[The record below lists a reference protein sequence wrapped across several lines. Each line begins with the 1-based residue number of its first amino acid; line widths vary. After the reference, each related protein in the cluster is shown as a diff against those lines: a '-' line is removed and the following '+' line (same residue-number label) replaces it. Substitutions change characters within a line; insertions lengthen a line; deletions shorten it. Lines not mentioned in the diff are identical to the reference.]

1 LNWIISELFF
11 PDQVSTAKILTEIAL
26 KKVEYGELSVIC
38 GPIGYEE
45 SYQIQEKKID
55 DRIKLHRIG
64 LPNLNKNRIAQ
75 RVLKLVLLTIKISWT
90 ILVRVK
96 KDDNVLITTN
106 PTFLIITAAIL
117 KKIKRFNLEILVH
130 DVFPENIVA
139 VGIFNAN
146 SFNYKFLS
154 TLFNWSYK
162 SADRI
167 IVLGEDMRSLLK
179 RKTIHKNIKIDV
191 IPNWADSEIYPIH
204 DFNISEY
211 LGIDVR
217 GKIVLGFAGN
227 LGRVQGLLEFIDLYI
242 SSENLNIIM
251 IIIGDGALK
260 LAVED
265 KIRNLP
271 NVYYL
276 GPKGRNEQNY
286 FLNACH
292 IGLVTLIGG
301 MRGLGVPSKTY
312 NLMAAGKP
320 LLYIGDKDSE
330 IDNYVKIFECG
341 WSFSWENQIEII
353 SFLESLSLEVLPY
366 IHEKGL
372 KSELASV
379 NFKKS
384 NLINLF

>member
-11 PDQVSTAKILTEIAL
+11 PDQVSTAKILTDIAL
-26 KKVEYGELSVIC
+26 KKIQCDQLSVIC

-45 SYQIQEKKID
+45 SYQIQEKKLNQ
-55 DRIKLHRIG
+55 RIKVHRIG
-64 LPNLNKNRIAQ
+64 LPNLNKNRISQ
-75 RVLKLVLLTIKISWT
+75 RVLKLVLLTTKISWS

-106 PTFLIITAAIL
+106 PTFLLITAAVL

-130 DVFPENIVA
+130 DVFPENTVA
-139 VGIFNAN
+139 VGLFTAN
-146 SFNYKFLS
+146 SFRYKFLN

-162 SADRI
+162 RADRI
-167 IVLGEDMRSLLK
+167 IVLGEDMREVLI
-179 RKTIHKNIKIDV
+179 RKTNQKNIKIDV
-191 IPNWADSEIYPIH
+191 IPNWSDEEIYPIC
-204 DFNISEY
+204 DFNISEF
-211 LGIDVR
+211 LGVDVR

-242 SSENLNIIM
+242 SSDNPNIII

-265 KIRNLP
+265 KIGDLP

-320 LLYIGDKDSE
+320 ILYIGDKDSE
-330 IDNYVKIFECG
+330 IDNYVRTFECG
-341 WSFSWENQIEII
+341 WSYSWENQTEII
-353 SFLESLSLEVLPY
+353 SFLKSLSSEKLST

-372 KSELASV
+372 KSHAASV
-379 NFKKS
+379 NFNKK
-384 NLINLF
+384 NLIDLF